1 MTWIEKPFIIQST
14 KMQRHSAS
22 DLEILVV
29 DDEPMVREVVVGNL
43 AEKFPTF
50 RIRQAASGNAA
61 LAMINERVPDLIL
74 ADLRMP
80 GLNGFAM
87 TRLLRSRDRTRHLPI
102 IVISGLKD
110 TGSVLKALE
119 LGATDY
125 CVKPIDFELLVRK
138 IEIIAAR
145 LLNLPDLA
153 KRNRSS
159 PRRRLQCP
167 SASIMTVAYPEREGL
182 WIDSPLD
189 IGEGEPILVD
199 GSHFFEALRL
209 KQDKPTWW
217 TRVEHC
223 RKEAD
228 QYQVKLLLD
237 PIPQKYDEQL
247 LILNR
252 SKDRFRRYFT
262 NGQEPIVLEFPCMI
276 QNLSGG
282 GVLVGGTLPWKAGS
296 LVTLNLTEL
305 IHRLGLNT
313 NETRGLA
320 MVRWAKKSGYQYQAG
335 LRFETIDEDLRLQ
348 IMSYC
353 LRGAP
358 APSALKMA
366 DKV

>member
-1 MTWIEKPFIIQST
+1 MHRS
-14 KMQRHSAS
+14 SAP

-29 DDEPMVREVVVGNL
+29 DDETMVREVVVGNL

-61 LAMINERVPDLIL
+61 LAMINERVPDMIL

-80 GLNGFAM
+80 GLNGFAL

-102 IVISGLKD
+102 IVVSGLKD
-110 TGSVLKALE
+110 TASVLKALE

-125 CVKPIDFELLVRK
+125 CVKPIDFELLVHK
-138 IEIIAAR
+138 IEVIGAR
-145 LLNLPDLA
+145 LLNRSDLA

-167 SASIMTVAYPEREGL
+167 SASIMSVSYPEREGL

-189 IGEGEPILVD
+189 IDEGEPILVD
-199 GSHFFEALRL
+199 GTHFFEALRL

-223 RKEAD
+223 RKEDD
-228 QYQVKLLLD
+228 QYQLKLLLD
-237 PIPQKYDEQL
+237 PIPPKYDEQL
-247 LILNR
+247 QILNR
-252 SKDRFRRYFT
+252 SKDRFRRYFAS
-262 NGQEPIVLEFPCMI
+262 GQEPIALEFPCMI

-282 GVLVGGTLPWKAGS
+282 GVQISGSLPWRVGS
-296 LVTLNLTEL
+296 VVTLNLAEL
-305 IHRLGLNT
+305 IQRLSFNS
-313 NETRGLA
+313 NEPRGLA
-320 MVRWAKKSGYQYQAG
+320 MIRWARKEHDQYLAG
-335 LRFETIDEDLRLQ
+335 MRFETIDEDLRLQ

-353 LRGAP
+353 L
-358 APSALKMA
+358 K
-366 DKV
+366 